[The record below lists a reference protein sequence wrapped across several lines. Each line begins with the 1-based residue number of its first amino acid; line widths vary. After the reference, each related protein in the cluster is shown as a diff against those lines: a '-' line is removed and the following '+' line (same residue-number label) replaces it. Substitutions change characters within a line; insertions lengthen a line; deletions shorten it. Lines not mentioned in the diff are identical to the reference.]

1 MIRFVLVP
9 ICLMAMA
16 CCNVATYGQ
25 YDQAQQPVA
34 QCQTCDQSMG
44 NYPGHS
50 QCGHGHCGHGH
61 FGHGQQPSACW
72 TSYYRN
78 ARWPTPFRAQ
88 DVNAVT
94 SYFDV
99 QRENGWR
106 LHNTVGHV
114 LFDPATGQLT
124 DAGKNHIVSILNDN
138 PVDRR
143 VIFVLQGENAK
154 QTAQRVEST
163 QLAVSQMLPV
173 GDLPPIYVTDRDAPG
188 SSGAYQTAVM
198 RAMVSSMPKP
208 RLPEVQLSGAG
219 SSP

>member
-1 MIRFVLVP
+1 MNRFVLVP
-9 ICLMAMA
+9 MCMMAM
-16 CCNVATYGQ
+16 TYCHVEAFGQ
-25 YDQAQQPVA
+25 YNQPGQPSA
-34 QCQTCDQSMG
+34 SCQTCDQGMG
-44 NYPGHS
+44 YHSGHC
-50 QCGHGHCGHGH
+50 QCAQGHCGHG
-61 FGHGQQPSACW
+61 QQQSAFW

-143 VIFVLQGENAK
+143 AIFVLQGENAK